1 VTARDQCSPL
11 AIVTARSIDSSS
23 EAMLKPRCARITSQL
38 GSRIAVCHV
47 GRVTRSPFDRFG
59 KQMVRTAFEDMCAVE
74 TDAEVVV
81 DPRRIDLWFTPVA
94 ACASLPHRLD
104 LGLLGR
110 ITDRAGTIEFFH
122 NTPTGKALASCM
134 VKHGDF
140 RHSLLG
146 RKPPPPPPTQWVI
159 SSGRPEKG
167 IMGLAFRPTTRWPQ
181 GVYSGPRL
189 MWTRLVVVNELPV
202 ERDTL
207 LLRLLGAGAV
217 LKHAIAE
224 LQALPPDALER
235 RLALPILIS
244 LRLAVPT
251 DPALQSSDDKE
262 FLMHTYDLAEAWR
275 REAVQEGREEGRASS
290 VIDIY
295 EARFDAMPTD
305 LRAIVEATHDEET
318 LRSWLRLA
326 GTRDANEVAA
336 AIRAFQAR

>member
-1 VTARDQCSPL
+1 
-11 AIVTARSIDSSS
+11 
-23 EAMLKPRCARITSQL
+23 
-38 GSRIAVCHV
+38 
-47 GRVTRSPFDRFG
+47 
-59 KQMVRTAFEDMCAVE
+59 MVRTAFEDMCTVE

-81 DPRRIDLWFTPVA
+81 DPRRIDLWFTPIA

-110 ITDRAGTIEFFH
+110 ITNRAGTIEFFH
-122 NTPTGKALASCM
+122 DTPNGKALASCL

-140 RHSLLG
+140 RHSLSR
-146 RKPPPPPPTQWVI
+146 RKTRLPPPTQWVI
-159 SSGRPEKG
+159 SSGRPDSG
-167 IMGLAFRPTTRWPQ
+167 IAGLGFHPTIRWPA

-189 MWTRLVVVNELPV
+189 LWTRLVVVSELPV
-202 ERDTL
+202 ERNTL

-217 LKHAIAE
+217 LQRAIAE
-224 LQALPPDALER
+224 LRALPEDALER
-235 RLALPILIS
+235 RLALPLLIN

-251 DPALQSSDDKE
+251 DPALQTSDDKE

-275 REAVQEGREEGRASS
+275 REILQEGVARS

-295 EARFDAMPTD
+295 EARFDVMPTD
-305 LRAIVEATHDEET
+305 LRAIVESTHDEDT
-318 LRSWLRLA
+318 LRDWLRLA